1 MIVSHWPTT
10 MIGPGD
16 ESQIVSHIAQSI
28 FHFFKFM
35 GGNET
40 KQCTRHVLN
49 FDRGLLLGTL
59 LDISQV

>member
-1 MIVSHWPTT
+1 

-28 FHFFKFM
+28 FHFM

-40 KQCTRHVLN
+40 KQCTRYVLN
-49 FDRGLLLGTL
+49 IDRGLMLGSL
-59 LDISQV
+59 LDIGQV